1 MPESGFARCE
11 DLVTWSRIR
20 MQASLRWHLTSW
32 LIGPLLLLV
41 TAGSFVSYRI
51 ALNAATQA
59 YDSALLDP
67 VLAIASHLRRTGDQ
81 LELDLPSIAIEA
93 LRIDTEDR
101 VYYQVR
107 GPDGEL
113 IAGTPRLPAPPERLA
128 PEEHIFYDA
137 RLEGE
142 RVRVAARAVKAEPG
156 TAIVQVAETLV
167 KRDKLVLELL
177 LASTAPQLLIAFAAV
192 ALLWFSIGQ
201 GLRPLDRLRQEIAA
215 RSPRDLRPVPEQDKP
230 QEVRPL
236 VGALNGLLFRLNA
249 AIESQQRFI
258 ANAAHQLRTPLAGLK
273 THAELARRQP
283 SGSELKSLLDMIA
296 GETQRTSHLVNQL
309 LTLARAEPGEAASG
323 DQPVNLHET
332 ISRDLRDWVQRAVGK
347 NIDLGFELDDA
358 WILGEPLLLRELVA
372 NLLDNALAYTQAG
385 GSVTVRTGARD
396 GESVLEVEDNG
407 PGIPEA
413 EREKVFERFYRIAAT
428 GGEGC
433 GLGLSIV
440 SEIAERHG
448 GRIDLSPPPGGRGTL
463 IRAVFP
469 RLAAQAVPPVSTR
482 T

>member
-1 MPESGFARCE
+1 
-11 DLVTWSRIR
+11 
-20 MQASLRWHLTSW
+20 MQSSLRRHLTYW

-41 TAGSFVSYRI
+41 AAGSFVSYRI
-51 ALNAATQA
+51 ALSAANKA

-67 VLAIASHLRRTGDQ
+67 VLAIASHLHDTGGR

-101 VYYQVR
+101 VYYQVL
-107 GPDGEL
+107 GPNGEL

-142 RVRVAARAVKAEPG
+142 RVRVAARGVKAEPG

-192 ALLWFSIGQ
+192 AMLWFSIGQ
-201 GLRPLDRLRQEIAA
+201 GLRPLDRLRDEIAT

-249 AIESQQRFI
+249 AIGSQQRFI

-283 SGSELKSLLDMIA
+283 STAELGPLLDMIA
-296 GETQRTSHLVNQL
+296 RETQRTSHLVNQL
-309 LTLARAEPGEAASG
+309 LTLARAEPGEAPSG
-323 DQPVNLHET
+323 QPVNLHEI

-347 NIDLGFELDDA
+347 SIDLGFELDDA
-358 WILGEPLLLRELVA
+358 WTLGEPLLLRELIA
-372 NLLDNALAYTQAG
+372 NLVDNALAYTEAG
-385 GSVTVRTGARD
+385 GSVTVRTGVRD
-396 GESVLEVEDNG
+396 DESVFEVEDNG
-407 PGIPEA
+407 PGIPEG
-413 EREKVFERFYRIAAT
+413 EREKVFERFYRIAST

-440 SEIAERHG
+440 SEIAQKHG
-448 GRIDLSPPPGGRGTL
+448 GRIDLNRPPGGRGTL
-463 IRAVFP
+463 IRATFP
-469 RLAAQAVPPVSTR
+469 RMAAQAAQVVLPLPTR
-482 T
+482 TVPTSR